1 MDERG
6 VQRIE
11 AGTAVYDAIDAYVEQ
26 RMGRLQ
32 VPGAALAVVEGDRIA
47 HLRGFGRAHPDG
59 AAPSP
64 QTPFVIGSVTKSF
77 TALAVMQLAEAGQIA
92 LDAPVRR
99 YLPWFRVADPDAA
112 ARITVRHLL
121 SHTSGLSSACGW
133 APMTGADRGPGAAA
147 RQARALAAAPLAR
160 PVGAAFEYS
169 NANYDLLGLVVEA
182 AGGESY
188 AAYVEHHIF
197 GPLDMRHSH
206 ASREG
211 ARRDRLAMG
220 HRYWFGH
227 PVPDPDEELA
237 PGSLPS
243 SLLLSSAED
252 MAHYLIA
259 HLNGGRYGGAQL
271 LSPEGLAE
279 LHRPAVAANQGVL
292 KGHYAMGWLVDEA
305 GPTRVV
311 WHDGVVPDFFAYV
324 ALLPERQRGCV
335 LFFNADHFAMVP
347 ALGEVGHGVA
357 ALLAGARPAPA
368 RWGAVTPWALRA
380 LLAVPALQAVGVAT
394 TLRRL
399 RGWAREPD
407 RRPARRRAWVLHVLL
422 PLAPNLLLAAAPVL
436 LLSSGLARFL
446 LRFGPDVSW
455 VALVCGGFAGIW
467 AFVRTGLVLRGLRGQ

>member
-1 MDERG
+1 
-6 VQRIE
+6 
-11 AGTAVYDAIDAYVEQ
+11 
-26 RMGRLQ
+26 MGRLR

-64 QTPFVIGSVTKSF
+64 RTPFAIGSVTKSI
-77 TALAVMQLAEAGQIA
+77 TALAVMQLAEAGKVD
-92 LDAPVRR
+92 LDAPVQR
-99 YLPWFRVADPDAA
+99 YLPWFRVADPGAS

-121 SHTSGLSSACGW
+121 YHTSGLSSASGW
-133 APMTGADRGPGAAA
+133 APQTGADRSPGAGE
-147 RQARALAAAPLAR
+147 RQGRALAAARLSR
-160 PVGAAFEYS
+160 PVGSAFEYS

-182 AGGESY
+182 AGGEPY
-188 AAYVEHHIF
+188 AAYVERHIF

-206 ASREG
+206 ASRDG
-211 ARRDRLAMG
+211 ARRDGLALG

-252 MAHYLIA
+252 LAHYLIA

-271 LSPEGLAE
+271 LSPGGIAE
-279 LHRPAVAANQGVL
+279 LHRPAVEADQGVL
-292 KGHYAMGWLVDEA
+292 RGHYGMGWLVDEA

-311 WHDGVVPDFFAYV
+311 WHDGVVPDFFAYA
-324 ALLPERQRGCV
+324 ALLPERRRGFV
-335 LFFNADHFAMVP
+335 LLLNADHFVMVP
-347 ALGEVGHGVA
+347 ALGEVGQGVA

-380 LLAVPALQAVGVAT
+380 LLLVPALQAVGVAT

-399 RGWAREPD
+399 RGWEREPD
-407 RRPARRRAWVLHVLL
+407 RRPARRRAWALHVLL
-422 PLAPNLLLAAAPVL
+422 PLAPNLLLAATPVL
-436 LLSSGLARFL
+436 LVSSGLARFL
-446 LRFGPDVSW
+446 LRFGPDVSR
-455 VALVCGGFAGIW
+455 VALVCGGFAGVW
-467 AFVRTGLVLRGLRGQ
+467 AFVRTGLVLRTLGSARS